1 MSVLEKI
8 KNRTNIDV
16 EMLKTRLI
24 KELGV
29 DEKQEDAVNQ
39 VEYSLYDTL
48 VLILDVIHQPKVPEG
63 LYTTWLR
70 MTKDYWYLNGYNKLF
85 ENSAGGESNSD
96 TNAKVKK
103 LQVGD
108 TTTEFADT
116 SSQVEINGVT
126 YSTGTI
132 EYSEDALIEKYK
144 KDLYR
149 HRKLRWSYGL

>member
-29 DEKQEDAVNQ
+29 DKEQEDAVNQ

-108 TTTEFADT
+108 TTTEFADI
-116 SSQVEINGVT
+116 SSQVQINGVT